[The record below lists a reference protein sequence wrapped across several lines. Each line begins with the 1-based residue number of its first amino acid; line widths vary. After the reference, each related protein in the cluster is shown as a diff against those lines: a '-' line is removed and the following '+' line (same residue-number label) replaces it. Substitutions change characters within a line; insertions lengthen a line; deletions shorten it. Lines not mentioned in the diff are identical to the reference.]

1 MSIQIEPS
9 ELGFHRPFNHE
20 KCQVL
25 RLTNTN
31 QESVVFKVKTTAP
44 KHYCVRP
51 NSGHIEP
58 GKAVEVQVLL
68 QVLKDAPAPGAKCKD
83 KFLVQAVPVAPGQE
97 QASVTQVFDQTPKA
111 DVVERKIRVT
121 WLEED
126 SGDKVNDSVCFPAT
140 FDAHGLTTRQV
151 NEEEPPAYTS
161 PGGNFE
167 TPAPKKS
174 TVDEASPIPQPD
186 FSDKIKSEIKSEPSP
201 QREAAPSALSS
212 AKSAVANALPSSDE
226 LKAQLAEANAQ
237 IQRLKDRLA
246 DQGLRQR
253 KTGAEAGKAA
263 PATMQQSHAQT
274 QAGVSIQAVAGLCLL
289 SFLIAYFF
297 F

>member
-126 SGDKVNDSVCFPAT
+126 SGDKVNDS
-140 FDAHGLTTRQV
+140 
-151 NEEEPPAYTS
+151 NPPPIPL